1 MKSPAKNSEEEPL
14 KPSKEGSLD
23 KENKKD
29 KKLTQSQNYEIIV
42 NKPGRDAENFVA
54 RLNAALIIKMEMF
67 LLLNA
72 IDRNVLWIKS

>member
-29 KKLTQSQNYEIIV
+29 KKLT
-42 NKPGRDAENFVA
+42 
-54 RLNAALIIKMEMF
+54 
-67 LLLNA
+67 
-72 IDRNVLWIKS
+72 